1 MKKLREKI
9 GAAFLSAILAI
20 TCIVS
25 PICSIS
31 ACAEPIKA
39 GDGVKLTFAAWG
51 DPQVANYISS
61 REEHVI
67 ASANDLKNSQSKID
81 AMVLAGDITENASQS
96 EYDAIYNDLV
106 GTGIGAFITAEGNH
120 DIRLGNYNDAKSKF
134 VSFTNNINFAVGS
147 SIKIDSM
154 HYSCTVKGYRFI
166 VLGSDDT
173 EFEESYISSSQLKW
187 LDSQLASSTKT
198 GKPVFVVMHQPLKDT
213 HGLPDTWGSSDD
225 SAGSVGEQ
233 SGKIKDILN
242 KYKNVI
248 LITGHLH
255 TGFGQYSFQKIG
267 NINSVNLPSIGV
279 DNATGSYNK
288 NGLGYITEVY
298 DNEVVFRARNFEE
311 GVFVPEYDIRIK
323 LDEVKS
329 AALSSSIYVYDG
341 KAKKPS
347 VTLYGFDG
355 KKISSKNYTVT
366 YPKGRKN
373 IGEYKIKITF
383 KNALAGN
390 PTCYAAFTIG
400 PKGTSISSLKAGK
413 KKITVNWKKQTSKTD
428 GYEIQYDT
436 SSKFTNAKAVTV
448 SKNKTTSK
456 AISSLKSKKKYYVRI
471 RTYKTVKSNGKKIKV
486 YSPWSK
492 TKTVTV
498 K

>member
-1 MKKLREKI
+1 MRKFREKI
-9 GAAFLSAILAI
+9 GAVLLSAVLAV

-25 PICSIS
+25 PVCSIF
-31 ACAEPIKA
+31 AGAEPITTGSGAKM
-39 GDGVKLTFAAWG
+39 TFAAWG

-67 ASANDLKNSQSKID
+67 AAADDLKNSQSKID

-106 GTGIGAFITAEGNH
+106 GTGVGVFITAEGNH
-120 DIRLGNYNDAKSKF
+120 DIRLGDYSDAKSKF
-134 VSFTNNINFAVGS
+134 VSFTNKINSAVGS
-147 SIKIDSM
+147 SLNIDGM
-154 HYSCTVKGYRFI
+154 HYSCTVKGYKFI
-166 VLGSDDT
+166 ILGSDDT
-173 EFEESYISSSQLKW
+173 EFEESYISNSQLKW
-187 LDSQLASSTKT
+187 LDSQLSSSTKT

-225 SAGSVGEQ
+225 SAGSVGDQ
-233 SGKIKDILN
+233 SDDIKDILN

-255 TGFGQYSFQKIG
+255 TGFGEYNYEKIG

-279 DNATGSYNK
+279 DNASGSYNK

-311 GVFVPEYDIRIK
+311 GVYVPEYDIKIK
-323 LDEVKS
+323 LDKVKS
-329 AALSSSIYVYDG
+329 AVLSTDTYVYDG

-383 KNALAGN
+383 KNALKGN
-390 PTCYAAFTIG
+390 PANYVTFTVG
-400 PKGTSISSLKAGK
+400 PKGTSISSIKAEK
-413 KKITVNWKKQTSKTD
+413 KKFTVKWKKQTSYTD

-436 SSKFTNAKAVTV
+436 SSKFTSAKIITV
-448 SKNKTTSK
+448 SNNKTESN
-456 AISSLKSKKKYYVRI
+456 AVSGLKSGKKYYVRV
-471 RTYKTVKSNGKKIKV
+471 RTYKTVKSNGKKVKI
-486 YSPWSK
+486 YSNWSK
-492 TKTVTV
+492 VKTVTT

>member
-1 MKKLREKI
+1 MKKLIEKI
-9 GAAFLSAILAI
+9 GAALLSSILAV
-20 TCIVS
+20 TCIIS
-25 PICSIS
+25 PICSVS
-31 ACAEPIKA
+31 AFAEPIKS
-39 GDGVKLTFAAWG
+39 GNGTRLTFAAWG
-51 DPQVANYISS
+51 DPQISNYMSS
-61 REEHVI
+61 REEHIV
-67 ASANDLKNSQSKID
+67 ASALDLKNSQSVID
-81 AMVLAGDITENASQS
+81 AMVIAGDITENASDN
-96 EYDAIYNDLV
+96 EYDSIAKYLT
-106 GTGIGAFITAEGNH
+106 GTGVGAFITAEGNH

-134 VSFTNNINFAVGS
+134 VSFTNRINSAVGS
-147 SIKIDSM
+147 SINIDGM
-154 HYSCTVKGYRFI
+154 HYSCTVKGYKFI

-173 EFEESYISSSQLKW
+173 EFEESYISNSQLKW
-187 LDSQLASSTKT
+187 LDSQLASSTKS

-225 SAGSVGEQ
+225 SAGSVGDQ
-233 SGKIKDILN
+233 SDKIKDILN
-242 KYKNVI
+242 KYKNVV

-255 TGFGQYSFQKIG
+255 TGFGQYSYEKIG

-279 DNATGSYNK
+279 DNESGSYNK

-311 GVFVPEYDIRIK
+311 GVYVPEYDIKIQ
-323 LDEVKS
+323 LDKVKS
-329 AALSSSIYVYDG
+329 VALSADTYVYDG

-347 VTLYGFDG
+347 VTLYGYDG
-355 KKISSKNYTVT
+355 KKISSKNYKVT

-383 KNALAGN
+383 KNALKGN
-390 PTCYAAFTIG
+390 PVNYATFTVG
-400 PKGTSISSLKAGK
+400 PKGTNVSSLKAEK
-413 KKITVNWKKQTSKTD
+413 KKLTVKWKKQTSKTD

-436 SSKFTNAKAVTV
+436 SSKFTNAKTVTV

-456 AISSLKSKKKYYVRI
+456 TVSGLKSKKKYYVRI
-471 RTYKTVKSNGKKIKV
+471 RTYKTVKSNGKKIKA

-492 TKTVTV
+492 AKTVTV